1 MTDCDDTLRVEFASS
16 MSGTEQMLLDERREN
31 IVKIAENK
39 GFVSLQELVEQIGAS
54 ESTIRRDLEVLD
66 GLGQIRKTRG
76 GAAFIGESLTGFEDR
91 STKYMDEKRRIA
103 KLAADLVQPGEGVIL
118 DGGTTTLEVARCLA
132 GKELMVVTNSLPIAN
147 LLSNSP
153 KIELILIG
161 GYLSPK
167 TGVSLG
173 PVAVDALR
181 GISVPR
187 LIMSVGGI
195 TERGLFNSNTLLVET
210 ERQMMDSA
218 DEVVVVA
225 DHGKFGHSALA
236 HLCPLSRVNKL
247 IVDRDV
253 SQEWRETA
261 IRHGVEVIAEE

>member
-1 MTDCDDTLRVEFASS
+1 
-16 MSGTEQMLLDERREN
+16 MLLDERREQ
-31 IVKIAENK
+31 ILKIAEKK
-39 GFVSLQELVEQIGAS
+39 GFVALQELSDLVGAS
-54 ESTIRRDLEVLD
+54 ESTVRRDLEYLD
-66 GLGQIRKTRG
+66 GLGQIRRTRG
-76 GAAFIGESLTGFEDR
+76 GAAYVGESLTGFEDR
-91 STKYMDEKRRIA
+91 STKNIEEKRRIA
-103 KLAADLVQPGEGVIL
+103 RIAADLVQPGEGVIL
-118 DGGTTTLEVARCLA
+118 DGGTTTLEVARHLV

-147 LLSNSP
+147 LLANDP
-153 KIELILIG
+153 NIELILIG

-173 PVAVDALR
+173 PVAVAALR

-236 HLCPLSRVNKL
+236 HLCPLERVHKL

-253 SQEWRETA
+253 DDAWKQTA
-261 IRHGVEVIAEE
+261 RKHGVEVIAED

>member
-1 MTDCDDTLRVEFASS
+1 
-16 MSGTEQMLLDERREN
+16 MLLDQRRQN
-31 IVKIAENK
+31 ILKIAEK
-39 GFVSLQELVEQIGAS
+39 QGFVSLQELVERCEAS
-54 ESTIRRDLEVLD
+54 ESTVRRDLEFLD
-66 GLGQIRKTRG
+66 GIGQIRRTRG
-76 GAAFIGESLTGFEDR
+76 GAAFVGESLTGFEDR
-91 STKYMDEKRRIA
+91 SGQNIEEKRRIA
-103 KLAADLVQPGEGVIL
+103 KLAADLVRPGEGVIL
-118 DGGTTTLEVARCLA
+118 DGGTTTLEVARHLT

-147 LLSNSP
+147 LLANSP
-153 KIELILIG
+153 RTELILIG

-181 GISVPR
+181 SISVPR

-218 DEVVVVA
+218 DEIVVVA

-236 HLCPLSRVNKL
+236 QLCPLERVDKL

-253 SQEWRETA
+253 SEEWKETVR
-261 IRHGVEVIAEE
+261 RHDVEVISEQSSENDS

>member
-1 MTDCDDTLRVEFASS
+1 
-16 MSGTEQMLLDERREN
+16 MLLDERRQN
-31 IVKIAENK
+31 ILKIAEKK
-39 GFVSLQELVEQIGAS
+39 GFVSLQELVDQCGAS
-54 ESTIRRDLEVLD
+54 ESTVRRDLEFLD
-66 GLGQIRKTRG
+66 GIGQIRRTRG
-76 GAAFIGESLTGFEDR
+76 GAAYVGESLTGFEDR
-91 STKYMDEKRRIA
+91 SSRNIEEKRRIA

-118 DGGTTTLEVARCLA
+118 DGGTTTLEVARHLT

-147 LLSNSP
+147 LLANSP
-153 KIELILIG
+153 SIELILIG

-181 GISVPR
+181 SISVPR

-195 TERGLFNSNTLLVET
+195 TEKGLFNSNTLLVET
-210 ERQMMDSA
+210 EQQMMNSA
-218 DEVVVVA
+218 DEIVVVA

-236 HLCPLSRVNKL
+236 HLCPLERVDKM

-253 SQEWRETA
+253 SREWRES
-261 IRHGVEVIAEE
+261 IRRHGVDVLAEE